1 MRGLGA
7 VPVVKDQGM
16 SEALESISPRPVGP
30 LTPSAP
36 AAGPDGVGGDGRG
49 RERSPFV
56 PASRAGWNDG
66 QEGGPAGLADSL
78 NLSPEAQQQ
87 LRELK
92 LRDAEVRAHE
102 SAHLAAGGA
111 HVNGGAGYTYQ
122 KGPDGR
128 QYAIGGHVSIDS
140 SSVPGD
146 PEATREKAQEVRRA
160 ALAPGEPSGQDRQ
173 VAARAAAQEVRAARD
188 ARKEEDDGEGPAASG
203 LVAAVD
209 EPASAGRTVAADAAV
224 SADATDAARG
234 STLTGAAAL
243 TGADTIDPAARRRA
257 AGAYAD
263 MSMRGVMP
271 TALAPGGMGVSLQV

>member
-1 MRGLGA
+1 
-7 VPVVKDQGM
+7 M

-30 LTPSAP
+30 LTPLAP
-36 AAGPDGVGGDGRG
+36 AAGPDGVGGGGRG
-49 RERSPFV
+49 RERSPFA
-56 PASRAGWNDG
+56 PASRAGQNDG
-66 QEGGPAGLADSL
+66 QESGPAGLPDLADSL
-78 NLSPEAQQQ
+78 SLSPEAQQQ

-102 SAHLAAGGA
+102 SAHMAAGGG

-128 QYAIGGHVSIDS
+128 QYAIGGHVSIDA

-146 PEATREKAQEVRRA
+146 PEASREKAQQVRRA

-173 VAARAAAQEVRAARD
+173 VAARAAAQEARAARD

-203 LVAAVD
+203 LVSAVV
-209 EPASAGRTVAADAAV
+209 EPASASDAAV
-224 SADATDAARG
+224 SAGAADAAAHA
-234 STLTGAAAL
+234 TALTGAAAL
-243 TGADTIDPAARRRA
+243 AGTDPVDSAARRRA

-263 MSMRGVMP
+263 ISMRGVMP
-271 TALAPGGMGVSLQV
+271 TALAPGGTGISLQV

>member
-1 MRGLGA
+1 M
-7 VPVVKDQGM
+7 DM

-30 LTPSAP
+30 LTPLAP
-36 AAGPDGVGGDGRG
+36 AAGPDGVGGGGRG
-49 RERSPFV
+49 RERSPFA
-56 PASRAGWNDG
+56 PASRAGQNDG
-66 QEGGPAGLADSL
+66 QESGPAGLPDLADSL
-78 NLSPEAQQQ
+78 SLSPEAQQQ

-102 SAHLAAGGA
+102 SAHMAAGGG

-128 QYAIGGHVSIDS
+128 QYAIGGHVSIDA

-146 PEATREKAQEVRRA
+146 PEASREKAQQVRRA

-173 VAARAAAQEVRAARD
+173 VAARAAAQEARAARD

-203 LVAAVD
+203 LVSAVV
-209 EPASAGRTVAADAAV
+209 EPASAGRTSASDAADAA
-224 SADATDAARG
+224 DAAAHA
-234 STLTGAAAL
+234 TALTGAAAL
-243 TGADTIDPAARRRA
+243 AGTDPVDSAARRRA

-271 TALAPGGMGVSLQV
+271 TALAPGGTGISLQV

>member
-1 MRGLGA
+1 
-7 VPVVKDQGM
+7 M

-36 AAGPDGVGGDGRG
+36 AAGPDGVGGGGRG
-49 RERSPFV
+49 RERSLFA
-56 PASRAGWNDG
+56 PASRADQNGG
-66 QEGGPAGLADSL
+66 QESGPAGLPDMADLADSL
-78 NLSPEAQQQ
+78 SLSPEAQQQ

-102 SAHLAAGGA
+102 SAHMAAGGA
-111 HVNGGAGYTYQ
+111 HVNGGASYTYQ

-128 QYAIGGHVSIDS
+128 QYAIGGHVSIDA

-146 PEATREKAQEVRRA
+146 PEATREKAQQVRRA

-203 LVAAVD
+203 LVSAAV
-209 EPASAGRTVAADAAV
+209 EPASTGQASASDAAV
-224 SADATDAARG
+224 SADAADAAHAA
-234 STLTGAAAL
+234 TVTGAAVL
-243 TGADTIDPAARRRA
+243 TGTDPVDSAARRRA

-271 TALAPGGMGVSLQV
+271 TALAPGGTGISLQV

>member
-1 MRGLGA
+1 
-7 VPVVKDQGM
+7 M
-16 SEALESISPRPVGP
+16 SEVLESISPRPVGP

-66 QEGGPAGLADSL
+66 QESGPAGLPDLADSL
-78 NLSPEAQQQ
+78 SLSPKAQQQ

-102 SAHLAAGGA
+102 SAHMAAGGG
-111 HVNGGAGYTYQ
+111 HVNGGASYTYQ

-128 QYAIGGHVSIDS
+128 QYAIGGHVSIDA

-146 PEATREKAQEVRRA
+146 PEATREKAQQVRRA

-173 VAARAAAQEVRAARD
+173 VAARAAVQEVRAARD

-203 LVAAVD
+203 LVAAVE

-224 SADATDAARG
+224 SADAADAAAHA
-234 STLTGAAAL
+234 TALTGAAAL
-243 TGADTIDPAARRRA
+243 AGTDPVDSAARRRA

-271 TALAPGGMGVSLQV
+271 TALAPGGTGISLQV

>member
-1 MRGLGA
+1 M
-7 VPVVKDQGM
+7 DM

-30 LTPSAP
+30 LTPLAP
-36 AAGPDGVGGDGRG
+36 AAGPDGVGGGGRG
-49 RERSPFV
+49 RERSPFA
-56 PASRAGWNDG
+56 PASRAGQNDG
-66 QEGGPAGLADSL
+66 QESGPAGLPDLADSL
-78 NLSPEAQQQ
+78 SLSPEAQQQ

-102 SAHLAAGGA
+102 SAHMAAGGG

-128 QYAIGGHVSIDS
+128 QYAIGGHVSIDA

-146 PEATREKAQEVRRA
+146 PEASREKAQQVRRA

-173 VAARAAAQEVRAARD
+173 VAARAAAQGARGGRGVRNAEGA
-188 ARKEEDDGEGPAASG
+188 GEGPTASG
-203 LVAAVD
+203 LVSTVV
-209 EPASAGRTVAADAAV
+209 EPASAGRTSASDAAV
-224 SADATDAARG
+224 SADA
-234 STLTGAAAL
+234 AAAL
-243 TGADTIDPAARRRA
+243 AGTDPVDSAARRRA

-271 TALAPGGMGVSLQV
+271 TALAPGGTGISLQV

>member
-1 MRGLGA
+1 
-7 VPVVKDQGM
+7 M

-30 LTPSAP
+30 LTPLAP
-36 AAGPDGVGGDGRG
+36 AAGPDGVGGGGRG
-49 RERSPFV
+49 RERSPFA
-56 PASRAGWNDG
+56 PASRAGQNDG
-66 QEGGPAGLADSL
+66 QESGPAGLPDSL
-78 NLSPEAQQQ
+78 SLSPEAQQQ

-102 SAHLAAGGA
+102 SAHMAAGGG

-128 QYAIGGHVSIDS
+128 QYAIGGHVSIDA

-146 PEATREKAQEVRRA
+146 PEASREKAQQVRRA

-173 VAARAAAQEVRAARD
+173 VAARAAAQEARAARG

-203 LVAAVD
+203 LVSAVV
-209 EPASAGRTVAADAAV
+209 EPASAGRTSASDAAV
-224 SADATDAARG
+224 SADAAAHA
-234 STLTGAAAL
+234 TALTGAAAL
-243 TGADTIDPAARRRA
+243 AGTDPVESAARRRA

-271 TALAPGGMGVSLQV
+271 TALAPGGTGISLQV